1 MDWYLKLQQQIRQ
14 RIDVR
19 QVQLEQFD
27 NDYLRKL
34 IEKILDAEDIQ
45 ATIPRQDVSLAELG
59 TGQTPPADGASL
71 QVHEQRLMPAFVRGH
86 LVQRLL
92 DDLVGLGALEPLLRD
107 DSIAEIMVNHAKQIY
122 IERKGVL
129 SLSEAQ
135 FADEESVRQVIE
147 RMVSGVGRRIDASS
161 PMVDARLASGARVNA
176 IIPPLALH
184 GSCITIRK
192 FSQRISQA
200 QDLISN
206 GTCSEPII
214 KFLQL
219 AVQRR
224 RNIVI
229 CGGTGTGKTT
239 LLNVLANWIDAGERV
254 ITIEDSAEL
263 SLGHNHLVSLEAR
276 PANQEGEGEIS
287 IRQLVINALR
297 MRPDRIVVGECR
309 GGESLDMLQA
319 MNTGHAGSMT
329 TLHANSPRDGLRR
342 LEVMVLMA
350 GMELPL
356 PAIRQ
361 QISGAVDLLVQLTR
375 LPSGKRVVSQITE
388 VQGLEGDTLALAD
401 IFALDRQSDVR
412 TQDVMARPTGDI
424 PVFIQQLPVA
434 ERTSALALL
443 GAVSCYD

>member
-1 MDWYLKLQQQIRQ
+1 MDWYLQLQQHVRQ

-19 QVQLEQFD
+19 QLQLEQFD

-34 IEKILDAEDIQ
+34 IEKILDAEDTRAI
-45 ATIPRQDVSLAELG
+45 IPFKEARLFESGAAQRS
-59 TGQTPPADGASL
+59 TGAVEQLEVADPGY
-71 QVHEQRLMPAFVRGH
+71 RLEDVRGQ

-107 DSIAEIMVNHAKQIY
+107 PSIAEIMVNHAKQIY
-122 IERKGVL
+122 VERGGVL
-129 SLSEAQ
+129 SLSEVQ

-161 PMVDARLASGARVNA
+161 PMVDARLTSGARMNA
-176 IIPPLALH
+176 IIPPLALR

-192 FSQRISQA
+192 FSQRISRA
-200 QDLISN
+200 QDLIRN
-206 GTCSEPII
+206 GSCSEQIVT
-214 KFLQL
+214 FLQL
-219 AVQRR
+219 AVQQR
-224 RNIVI
+224 RNILI

-263 SLGHNHLVSLEAR
+263 SLAHEHLVALEAR

-361 QISGAVDLLVQLTR
+361 QVSGAIDLLVQLTR
-375 LPSGKRVVSQITE
+375 LPSGKRIISQITE

-401 IFALDRQSDVR
+401 IFALDRQCDLRSHDVVA
-412 TQDVMARPTGDI
+412 QPTGDI
-424 PVFIQQLPVA
+424 PVFVQHLPSA
-434 ERTSALALL
+434 ERANALAML
-443 GAVSCYD
+443 GVATCFD

>member
-1 MDWYLKLQQQIRQ
+1 MDWYLDLQHQVRQ

-19 QVQLEQFD
+19 QLQLEQFD
-27 NDYLRKL
+27 DDHLRSL
-34 IEKILDAEDIQ
+34 IARILDTEELAALLAAGHRTQ
-45 ATIPRQDVSLAELG
+45 ALATTSQAASDSMAPANMPRSQ
-59 TGQTPPADGASL
+59 
-71 QVHEQRLMPAFVRGH
+71 

-92 DDLVGLGALEPLLRD
+92 DDLIGLGALAPLLRD
-107 DSIAEIMVNHAKQIY
+107 NSVSEIMVNRANQIFV
-122 IERKGVL
+122 ERDGKL
-129 SLSEAQ
+129 SLSNVKFVDEA
-135 FADEESVRQVIE
+135 AVRQVIE

-161 PMVDARLASGARVNA
+161 PMVDARLACGARVNA

-192 FSQRISQA
+192 FSQRMSKA
-200 QDLISN
+200 SDLANN
-206 GTCSEPII
+206 GTCSEQLIQ
-214 KFLQL
+214 FLQL
-219 AVQRR
+219 AVEHR
-224 RNIVI
+224 RNIII

-239 LLNVLANWIDAGERV
+239 LLNILANWIDPGERV

-263 SLGHNHLVSLEAR
+263 QLGHAHLVALEAR
-276 PANQEGEGEIS
+276 PANQEGEGEVS

-329 TLHANSPRDGLRR
+329 TLHSNTPRDGLRR

-356 PAIRQ
+356 NAIRQ
-361 QISGAVDLLVQLTR
+361 QISGAIDLVVQLTR
-375 LPSGKRVVSQITE
+375 LPTGQRIISQVTE

-401 IFALDRQSDVR
+401 IFTLQGHGNTVEEHSVGPSIA
-412 TQDVMARPTGDI
+412 MPTGDV
-424 PVFIQQLPVA
+424 PMFVQRLPTA
-434 ERTSALALL
+434 ARSRALALMEVHRCL
-443 GAVSCYD
+443 EF

>member
-1 MDWYLKLQQQIRQ
+1 MDWYLNLQQHIRQ

-19 QVQLEQFD
+19 QLQLEQFD
-27 NDYLRKL
+27 NEYLRDL
-34 IEKILDAEDIQ
+34 IEKILDAD
-45 ATIPRQDVSLAELG
+45 DVRAFLPYHEASLAHSG
-59 TGQTPPADGASL
+59 ATSAADAEHGL
-71 QVHEQRLMPAFVRGH
+71 QINDHGLCSNDVRAQ

-107 DSIAEIMVNHAKQIY
+107 DSVAEIMVNNAKQIY
-122 IERKGVL
+122 VERGGVL
-129 SLSEAQ
+129 SLSDVQ

-161 PMVDARLASGARVNA
+161 PMVDARLSTGARVNA

-192 FSQRISQA
+192 FSRRISRA
-200 QDLISN
+200 DDLVRN
-206 GTCSEPII
+206 GTCSEQII
-214 KFLQL
+214 KFLEL
-219 AVQRR
+219 AVQQR
-224 RNIVI
+224 RNIII

-239 LLNVLANWIDAGERV
+239 LLNILANWIDAGERV

-263 SLGHNHLVSLEAR
+263 SLGHDHLVALEAR

-361 QISGAVDLLVQLTR
+361 QISGAIDLLVQLTR
-375 LPSGKRVVSQITE
+375 LPGGKRIISRITE

-401 IFALDRQSDVR
+401 IFTLDSQSDVR
-412 TQDVMARPTGDI
+412 TQDVAAQPTGDV
-424 PVFIQQLPVA
+424 PVFIQRLPSA
-434 ERTSALALL
+434 TRASALAML
-443 GAVSCYD
+443 GVASCYD

>member
-1 MDWYLKLQQQIRQ
+1 MDWYLNLQQHIRQ

-19 QVQLEQFD
+19 QLQLEQFD
-27 NDYLRKL
+27 NEYLRDL
-34 IEKILDAEDIQ
+34 IEKILDAD
-45 ATIPRQDVSLAELG
+45 DVRAFLPYHETSLAHSG
-59 TGQTPPADGASL
+59 ATSAADAEHGL
-71 QVHEQRLMPAFVRGH
+71 QINDHGLCANDVRAQ

-92 DDLVGLGALEPLLRD
+92 DDLVSLGALEPLLRD
-107 DSIAEIMVNHAKQIY
+107 DSVAEIMVNNAKQIY
-122 IERKGVL
+122 VERGGVL
-129 SLSEAQ
+129 SLSDVQ

-161 PMVDARLASGARVNA
+161 PMVDARLSTGARVNA

-192 FSQRISQA
+192 FSRRISRA
-200 QDLISN
+200 DDLVRN
-206 GTCSEPII
+206 GTCSEQII
-214 KFLQL
+214 KFLEL
-219 AVQRR
+219 AVQQR
-224 RNIVI
+224 RNIII

-239 LLNVLANWIDAGERV
+239 LLNILANWIDAGERV

-263 SLGHNHLVSLEAR
+263 SLGHDHLVALEAR

-361 QISGAVDLLVQLTR
+361 QISGAIDLLVQLTR
-375 LPSGKRVVSQITE
+375 LPGGKRIISRITE

-401 IFALDRQSDVR
+401 IFTLDSQSDVR
-412 TQDVMARPTGDI
+412 TQDVAAAPRRDETPASRPSC
-424 PVFIQQLPVA
+424 LC
-434 ERTSALALL
+434 
-443 GAVSCYD
+443 AVRF

>member
-1 MDWYLKLQQQIRQ
+1 MDWYLNLQQHIRQ

-19 QVQLEQFD
+19 QLQLEQFD
-27 NDYLRKL
+27 NEYLRDL
-34 IEKILDAEDIQ
+34 IEKILDAD
-45 ATIPRQDVSLAELG
+45 DVRAFLPYHEASLAHSG
-59 TGQTPPADGASL
+59 ATSAADAEHGL
-71 QVHEQRLMPAFVRGH
+71 QINDHGLCANDVRAQ

-107 DSIAEIMVNHAKQIY
+107 DSVAEIMVNNAKQIY
-122 IERKGVL
+122 VERGGVL
-129 SLSEAQ
+129 SLSDVQ

-161 PMVDARLASGARVNA
+161 PMVDARLSTGARVNA

-192 FSQRISQA
+192 FSRRISRA
-200 QDLISN
+200 DDLVRN
-206 GTCSEPII
+206 GTCSEQII
-214 KFLQL
+214 KFLEL
-219 AVQRR
+219 AVQQR
-224 RNIVI
+224 RNIII

-239 LLNVLANWIDAGERV
+239 LLNILANWIDAGERV

-263 SLGHNHLVSLEAR
+263 SLGHDHLVALEAR

-361 QISGAVDLLVQLTR
+361 QISGAIDLLVQLTR
-375 LPSGKRVVSQITE
+375 LPGGKRIISRITE

-401 IFALDRQSDVR
+401 IFTLDSQSDVR
-412 TQDVMARPTGDI
+412 TQDVAAQPTGDV
-424 PVFIQQLPVA
+424 PVFIQRLPSA
-434 ERTSALALL
+434 TRASALAML
-443 GAVSCYD
+443 GVASCYD